1 MKIPIN
7 NYKTANFLHISVFV
21 SSAKSSSEAKVQ
33 VTDRL
38 TSTKVHTHEN
48 YTLG

>member
-21 SSAKSSSEAKVQ
+21 SSAKSSEAKVQ